1 MWVTPSEVSILG
13 LWSIDRANPY
23 FVLQC
28 RRGQENRRNSFTQ
41 ILVATIDSVLDNKTS
56 QYRILHKRS
65 NPEVYY
71 VIAEANKKED
81 IEGHWKWIEA
91 NLMPIL
97 EDIDV
102 ADDITVYIQ
111 WKIQSLC
118 TEAEHEDVGDI
129 ESEKFKNAT
138 KKFHKV
144 FNMPTEEKL
153 VIYYSCSYWDGRVPR
168 QGHLFVSVNYLCFFS
183 NLLGKDITIT
193 VKFTDITLLERV
205 NAFVSET
212 IHICTRFHEYNF
224 GMFRKI
230 EETYQIVE
238 QIANYAA
245 KKLLSQKDAF
255 QEEDWFPAVTK
266 KTAPKVI
273 SQLKRDFDAKARS
286 EIYRC
291 RFRLP
296 CDERL
301 DGEIACHLW
310 TPYNRSSIA
319 GKLYISSNF
328 ICFSSKVYHQ
338 VNLIIPFRDIVVVE
352 KHLNSSSSSNI
363 DIQSALV
370 ITIKYSGGP
379 FVFSNFIDRT
389 FILNKLSNLLSQ
401 YNEKTPLLISDP
413 SPIDISPPLY
423 LTFKNEITEEQQAM
437 ENIREVAWR
446 THFEVYGRGSPM
458 YRTSELYDLLFQGI
472 PNSLRN
478 ELWLLFSGAIYDKH
492 TSPDV
497 YRKCVHE
504 SSIVSNDQDLINEE
518 IERDLYR
525 ALPDQKAYQD
535 ESGISV
541 LRRLLR
547 AYACYNTDVGYCQAM
562 NIIGGVLLLYMNEED
577 AFWTLAALCERLL
590 PDYYNTKVVGALI
603 DQGVFNDYFKEY
615 LPDLYRKLK
624 NLGIAACISLSWFLT
639 LFVCVM
645 PFESALFIIDIFFYD
660 GIKFLFQ
667 LALTILSENRQSLLE
682 CNDDGEALT
691 ILTSYL
697 ETFYH
702 DDSEKHDERKITY
715 LIKKSYSNFNSVN
728 EEDINR
734 SRLKHRLIVV
744 RNMGESLLQSAAKNT
759 SRFTK
764 FSEQEIKNI
773 FYIFKDVSRI
783 SLTEVNDPRKLAYET
798 YRINRDEYLILCKFL
813 SPWFIGD
820 QPENLANKLFDLF
833 NVNTKAN
840 QIDFIHFIQLWNI
853 LWHEDFKNKLIIL
866 FLSHIEDEKRRKEGF
881 DLIIEPASISSWL
894 PVGETRP
901 IESIISTKEQPI
913 SLYVDNGGVT
923 YVKPSQ
929 LPLMNQTDFIRLCKS
944 ICNLM
949 SGAVD
954 DENLFRAL
962 ATSST
967 ILLKMGEICKPP
979 PPEEDENSGTLID
992 EWTISFEQFEA
1003 AMNAETCLVTWL
1015 ENNAD
1020 NSLPLET
1027 RVKNYH
1033 QDTLH

>member
-1 MWVTPSEVSILG
+1 MWVIPSEVSILG

-23 FVLQC
+23 FVLQ
-28 RRGQENRRNSFTQ
+28 RRGGQENRRNSFTQ
-41 ILVATIDSVLDNKTS
+41 ILAATIDSVLDNKTS

-97 EDIDV
+97 

-118 TEAEHEDVGDI
+118 TEAEHEDVGDF

-168 QGHLFVSVNYLCFFS
+168 QGHIFVSVNYLCFFS

-212 IHICTRFHEYNF
+212 IHVCTRFHEYNF

-286 EIYRC
+286 EIYRY

-310 TPYNRSSIA
+310 TPYNRSSIV

-328 ICFSSKVYHQ
+328 LCFSSKVYHQ

-352 KHLNSSSSSNI
+352 KHLNNSSSSNI

-370 ITIKYSGGP
+370 ITIKYPGGP

-401 YNEKTPLLISDP
+401 YNEKTPLISDP
-413 SPIDISPPLY
+413 LSIDISPPLY
-423 LTFKNEITEEQQAM
+423 LKFKNEITEEQQAM

-615 LPDLYRKLK
+615 LPDLYKKLI

-667 LALTILSENRQSLLE
+667 LALTILSENRQRLLE

-702 DDSEKHDERKITY
+702 DDSEKHDEKKIIY
-715 LIKKSYSNFNSVN
+715 LIKKSYSNFNGVN

-734 SRLKHRLIVV
+734 SRSKHRLIVV

-764 FSEQEIKNI
+764 FSEEEIKNI

-833 NVNTKAN
+833 NVNTQTN

-853 LWHEDFKNKLIIL
+853 LWNEDFKNKLIIL
-866 FLSHIEDEKRRKEGF
+866 FLSHIEDEERRKEGF

-901 IESIISTKEQPI
+901 IESIISIKEQPI

-944 ICNLM
+944 IYNLM

-992 EWTISFEQFEA
+992 EWTVSFEQFEA

-1015 ENNAD
+1015 ENNAN
-1020 NSLPLET
+1020 NSLSLET

>member
-1 MWVTPSEVSILG
+1 
-13 LWSIDRANPY
+13 
-23 FVLQC
+23 
-28 RRGQENRRNSFTQ
+28 
-41 ILVATIDSVLDNKTS
+41 
-56 QYRILHKRS
+56 
-65 NPEVYY
+65 
-71 VIAEANKKED
+71 
-81 IEGHWKWIEA
+81 
-91 NLMPIL
+91 
-97 EDIDV
+97 
-102 ADDITVYIQ
+102 
-111 WKIQSLC
+111 
-118 TEAEHEDVGDI
+118 
-129 ESEKFKNAT
+129 
-138 KKFHKV
+138 
-144 FNMPTEEKL
+144 
-153 VIYYSCSYWDGRVPR
+153 
-168 QGHLFVSVNYLCFFS
+168 
-183 NLLGKDITIT
+183 
-193 VKFTDITLLERV
+193 
-205 NAFVSET
+205 
-212 IHICTRFHEYNF
+212 
-224 GMFRKI
+224 
-230 EETYQIVE
+230 
-238 QIANYAA
+238 
-245 KKLLSQKDAF
+245 
-255 QEEDWFPAVTK
+255 
-266 KTAPKVI
+266 
-273 SQLKRDFDAKARS
+273 
-286 EIYRC
+286 
-291 RFRLP
+291 
-296 CDERL
+296 
-301 DGEIACHLW
+301 
-310 TPYNRSSIA
+310 
-319 GKLYISSNF
+319 
-328 ICFSSKVYHQ
+328 
-338 VNLIIPFRDIVVVE
+338 
-352 KHLNSSSSSNI
+352 
-363 DIQSALV
+363 
-370 ITIKYSGGP
+370 GGP

-820 QPENLANKLFDLF
+820 QPENLANKLFDL
-833 NVNTKAN
+833 
-840 QIDFIHFIQLWNI
+840 WNI